1 MATITGT
8 ATKDAMDEPLSYLQ
22 AIVATPP
29 LQRAVG
35 AGALVGLTCACLSPF
50 VVLRRMAFVGDGMAH
65 AAFGGLGL
73 GLFLISGSRSD
84 DVAVQAITIG
94 FCLLLAL
101 SVGLVSRRGGHHR
114 ISEDSAIGIAF
125 SVAMA
130 LGALLI
136 TLRQRQEAQ
145 YAPNWEGYLFGSLI
159 TIGGGQVWLTLGLA
173 AAVLA
178 ILAALHKE
186 LMYYTYDENLAEVSG
201 LPVSFLHYLF
211 LLLLVLTVV
220 VSARLVGIVLV
231 SASLV
236 LPGLIALALCSS
248 LGMAVAAAGLVG
260 VLSYEAGLYAS
271 YVWNVPPG
279 SMVILVQFALFLA
292 ATGVARVRQT

>member
-1 MATITGT
+1 MA
-8 ATKDAMDEPLSYLQ
+8 EPVSYWQ
-22 AIVATPP
+22 AIQDTPL

-35 AGALVGLTCACLSPF
+35 AGALVGLACACLSPF

-73 GLFLISGSRSD
+73 GLFLIAGSRSD
-84 DVAVQAITIG
+84 DASIQAITIG
-94 FCLLLAL
+94 FCLVLAVA
-101 SVGLVSRRGGHHR
+101 VGLVSRRGGQSR

-130 LGALLI
+130 LGAMLI
-136 TLRQRQEAQ
+136 TLRQRGEGQ
-145 YAPNWEGYLFGSLI
+145 YAPSWEGYLFGSLL
-159 TIGGGQVWLTLGLA
+159 TIGAGQVWLTLALA
-173 AAVLA
+173 AAVVVVLVV
-178 ILAALHKE
+178 LHKE

-220 VSARLVGIVLV
+220 VAARIVGIVLA

-236 LPGLIALALCSS
+236 LPGLIGLAVCKR
-248 LGMAVAAAGLVG
+248 LGEAVVFAGVVG
-260 VLSYEAGLYAS
+260 VLSYEIGLYGS

-279 SMVILVQFALFLA
+279 SVVILTQFAVFVAVLA
-292 ATGVARVRQT
+292 LRPLTKA

>member
-1 MATITGT
+1 MA
-8 ATKDAMDEPLSYLQ
+8 EPVSYWQ
-22 AIVATPP
+22 AIQDTPL

-35 AGALVGLTCACLSPF
+35 AGALVGLACACLSPF

-73 GLFLISGSRSD
+73 GLFLITGSRSD
-84 DVAVQAITIG
+84 DTSVQAITIG
-94 FCLLLAL
+94 FCLMLAL
-101 SVGLVSRRGGHHR
+101 AVGLVSRRGGQNR

-130 LGALLI
+130 LGAMLI
-136 TLRQRQEAQ
+136 MLRQRSEKQ
-145 YAPNWEGYLFGSLI
+145 YAVPWEGYLFGNLM
-159 TIGGGQVWLTLGLA
+159 TIGEGQVWLTLALA
-173 AAVLA
+173 AAV
-178 ILAALHKE
+178 ILVLVLLHKE

-220 VSARLVGIVLV
+220 VSARIVGIVLA

-236 LPGLIALALCSS
+236 LPGLIGLAVCKR
-248 LGMAVAAAGLVG
+248 LGAAIVFAGAVG
-260 VLSYEAGLYAS
+260 VISYQIGLYGS
-271 YVWNVPPG
+271 YLCNVPPG
-279 SMVILVQFALFLA
+279 SMVILSQFVVFVGILVIRRLRKA
-292 ATGVARVRQT
+292 